1 MYNSI
6 VEWGTL
12 WVWMLLF
19 LVWDQWI
26 TSLSSLT
33 HFHWP
38 ISLLIWIFKESLDES
53 WPSSMTH
60 HVRFNLT
67 FSSFQPRSSCQDQC
81 HRQPRSCQRDTSS
94 VRQKSVN
101 ERPARV
107 SLGIYF
113 QFHFHYPSSAISMSL
128 LLSNKS
134 YFPRFTFKKKA
145 FNLRNSGLT
154 SLKLK
159 SWVTLFSKWSV
170 LEELASWKYH
180 ASALWAALD
189 SIADSVFVKIGWV
202 GQILYQNKRSQ

>member
-1 MYNSI
+1 MNGLQI
-6 VEWGTL
+6 F
-12 WVWMLLF
+12 LL
-19 LVWDQWI
+19 L
-26 TSLSSLT
+26 
-33 HFHWP
+33 P
-38 ISLLIWIFKESLDES
+38 IFIGQYHCWFESAKKVLMKVDR
-53 WPSSMTH
+53 H
-60 HVRFNLT
+60 HLRFNLT
-67 FSSFQPRSSCQDQC
+67 FSSFQARSSCQDQC
-81 HRQPRSCQRDTSS
+81 HRQPRSCQRDISS

-180 ASALWAALD
+180 PSAL
-189 SIADSVFVKIGWV
+189 
-202 GQILYQNKRSQ
+202 